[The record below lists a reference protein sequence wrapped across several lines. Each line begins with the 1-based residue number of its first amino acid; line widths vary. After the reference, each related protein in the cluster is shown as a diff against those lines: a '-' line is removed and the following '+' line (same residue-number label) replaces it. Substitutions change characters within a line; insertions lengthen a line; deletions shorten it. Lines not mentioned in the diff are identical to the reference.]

1 MANIISAGIGTE
13 NAVFPEELTRELFN
27 AVAGKSALAKISRQR
42 PISFVGNTEF
52 VFSMDSE
59 ADIVTENG
67 AKSNGGAAFTPVHI
81 VPVKFEYGT
90 RVSDEFIY
98 ASEEQRLETLRAFV
112 EGASRRFARAF
123 DIAAMH
129 GLNPRTG
136 QASTVVGANNLD
148 AAVVRSEQ
156 INVSGTTTAAQAA
169 VALGNAIKQLQT
181 GGNNVSGLAIAPSF
195 SALLAKPSE
204 GGIVTYPELSFGN
217 SPERF
222 YGMALDVNTTVGNIA
237 TGASEQVLAYVGD
250 FENAFRWGYAKDID
264 FEVIRYGNPDNNAS
278 LGDLRGHNQVYLRCE
293 AYIGWG
299 ILDSNA
305 FATLTTPIV

>member
-59 ADIVTENG
+59 ADIVAENG

-90 RVSDEFIY
+90 RMSDEFIY
-98 ASEEQRLETLRAFV
+98 ASEEQRLETLRTFV

-123 DIAAMH
+123 DIAAIH
-129 GLNPRTG
+129 GLNPRTMT
-136 QASTVVGANNLD
+136 ASTVVGTNNIDAQTAGNRVVTGSELTAVD
-148 AAVVRSEQ
+148 AADALS
-156 INVSGTTTAAQAA
+156 A
-169 VALGNAIKQLQT
+169 VISRVQGNGFDVT
-181 GGNNVSGLAIAPSF
+181 GLALAPAFAAGLS
-195 SALLAKPSE
+195 SPSNM
-204 GGIVTYPELSFGN
+204 GIVAYPELSFGN

-222 YGMALDVNTTVGNIA
+222 YGMALDVNSTVAAAAADTSATDMAIA
-237 TGASEQVLAYVGD
+237 GD
-250 FENAFRWGYAKDID
+250 FESAFRWGYARDID
-264 FEVIRYGNPDNNAS
+264 FEVIRYGNPDNNTT

-299 ILDSNA
+299 ILNGNA
-305 FATLTTPIV
+305 FAVAATVK